1 MDGTTLEEIHN
12 MTQIDYFFLNKFQN
26 IINIEHELKITQEI
40 WIILNML
47 KIMDLVIEYCTS
59 IRHDRIRSI
68 SITPR

>member
-1 MDGTTLEEIHN
+1 

-47 KIMDLVIEYCTS
+47 KIMDLVIE
-59 IRHDRIRSI
+59 
-68 SITPR
+68 